1 MTSPPPSPQPRR
13 PALSTGRG
21 SSSSLRA
28 FTMME
33 AMVTLVIASIVA
45 AAAAS
50 AIGVVTRAVSST
62 RVTITSSSNLA
73 ASVQFMSRDIENAGG
88 QGLPGAASIVVEDSC
103 TARDGLPACNG
114 TDRVTVFIAIP
125 DMPVCAVRRG
135 SRAGAVSFQY
145 IQGGCCFPSE
155 VVGDPVTGVVMLS
168 RTDGAFRPA
177 VATGIGGAVCEF
189 ELEDALPST
198 LYLND
203 PNPST
208 HATFAS
214 TDFSP
219 FRNASATL
227 VTMRTFW
234 LDGASHELRVRNGAG
249 TTLTEA
255 LVADEI
261 YDLQVAI
268 GVDVDNDGVVADAE
282 WAFRGGPGPA
292 TDPFALRRLP
302 PREVLVSVVQGV
314 PSSLRPD
321 TIESPLRAPSNRIIT
336 APGVALRAGVA
347 RLSPANT
354 LLGAP

>member
-1 MTSPPPSPQPRR
+1 
-13 PALSTGRG
+13 
-21 SSSSLRA
+21 
-28 FTMME
+28 MME

-73 ASVQFMSRDIENAGG
+73 NSVQFMSRDIENAGG
-88 QGLPGAASIVVEDSC
+88 QGLPGAAGIVVENDSC
-103 TARDGLPACNG
+103 AARDGMPACNG

-125 DMPVCAVRRG
+125 DMPICALRRG
-135 SRAGAVSFQY
+135 SRAGAFSFQY
-145 IQGGCCFPSE
+145 TQGGCCFPSE
-155 VVGDPVTGVVMLS
+155 VAGDPVTGVVMLS
-168 RTDGAFRPA
+168 RDTGAFRPV
-177 VATGIGGAVCEF
+177 VASGIGGAVCEF
-189 ELEDALPST
+189 QLEDALPPT

-203 PNPST
+203 PNPT
-208 HATFAS
+208 AHASFAP
-214 TDFSP
+214 TDFTP
-219 FRNASATL
+219 FINAPGTL

-234 LDGASHELRVRNGAG
+234 LDTSTRELRVRHGVDG
-249 TTLTEA
+249 TEA

-261 YDLQVAI
+261 HDLQLAL
-268 GVDVDNDGVVADAE
+268 GVDADNDGVVADAE

-292 TDPFALRRLP
+292 TDPFVLRRFA

-321 TIESPLRAPSNRIIT
+321 TIESPLREPSSRIIT
-336 APGVALRAGVA
+336 VPGVALRAGVA
-347 RLSPANT
+347 RLSPMNA